1 MSERIVVNLS
11 PVSAQECRDKQQQCA
26 LRLVEVCHYGFYDF
40 IFVPRGNDDLR
51 AGVQGFHIM
60 PVEVGHNRL
69 QGIDG
74 RNGTPFRESVHRV
87 AIALRA
93 IPLLWRRDYLKE

>member
-51 AGVQGFHIM
+51 AGVQGFHIV

-74 RNGTPFRESVHRV
+74 RNGRHFGSQL
-87 AIALRA
+87 IGL
-93 IPLLWRRDYLKE
+93 PLLYVQFLFCGVGTV